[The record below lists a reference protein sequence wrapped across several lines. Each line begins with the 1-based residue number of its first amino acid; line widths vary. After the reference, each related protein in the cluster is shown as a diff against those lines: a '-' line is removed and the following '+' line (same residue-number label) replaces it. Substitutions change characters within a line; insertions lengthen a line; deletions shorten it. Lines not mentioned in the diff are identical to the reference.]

1 MNERNLNGHTGFVL
15 EKLVLKNHP
24 IFGDKFKINFIEK
37 NDFNTLLKSPYT
49 SLVIGPN
56 GTGKSLLLK
65 IISDIF
71 LDLYNLKNNLQKVK
85 RHNDNYYKISYFLG
99 GEYFE
104 ISNYDKSTNFSRKRK
119 KFINTVFINNFYI
132 DDFSEIQI
140 PDSLIVSSLLLTDRF
155 TVYKNSPEFYK
166 YLGVRSLTSP
176 TTARTRNYVK
186 RTVELVVTSLASLD
200 TEIIYKIK
208 ELLTFLEY
216 KHTFKIQ
223 YTPKYKD
230 KFFTGNL
237 NNDRFVELFRN
248 YTDPRKGFSNRK
260 ELKFIPFGVQYF
272 DRHVIDKKGLIG
284 DLVNLLNE
292 IYNSGKLKN
301 KPNSRTEI
309 FEYDILESELSLD
322 KYELLNHLQQLD
334 LITFPSIRLQKRN
347 ESVDLEQTSSGEY
360 HIISN
365 LIGIY
370 ASLSQNSL
378 VLLDEPEVS
387 LHPNWQMKYISF
399 LKNIF
404 KEFASCQFI
413 TSSHSHFFASDL
425 DGTSSKIVGLKRDED
440 NNIVIVDLPKEVD
453 TFGWSTEEVLYS
465 IFNVRSTR
473 NSFFE
478 YDLTKMITMLNRNS
492 NDYQE
497 IKRLLNKFS
506 VIKLSDNDPLNII
519 IEKANKYLTKN
530 A

>member
-1 MNERNLNGHTGFVL
+1 MNIINLNGHTGFVL
-15 EKLVLKNHP
+15 EKLVIRNHSV
-24 IFGDKFKINFIEK
+24 FGEKFKINFIEK
-37 NDFNTLLKSPYT
+37 DDFNVLLKSPYT
-49 SLVIGPN
+49 SLIIGPN

-71 LDLYNLKNNLQKVK
+71 LDLSNLKNNLPKAK
-85 RHNDNYYKISYFLG
+85 KHNDNYFKVSYFIG
-99 GEYFE
+99 GEHFE
-104 ISNYDKSTNFSRKRK
+104 ISNYNQSTDFSKKRK
-119 KFINTVFINNFYI
+119 TFEYSLNINKTPFKEFDSIKV
-132 DDFSEIQI
+132 

-200 TEIIYKIK
+200 TEIINKIK
-208 ELLTFLEY
+208 ELLTFLDF

-230 KFFTGNL
+230 KFFIGTLTNE
-237 NNDRFVELFRN
+237 RFVELFQN
-248 YTDPRKGFSNRK
+248 YTDPGKGFSNRK
-260 ELKFIPFGVQYF
+260 EMKFVPFGVQYF
-272 DRHVIDKKGLIG
+272 DRHVIDEKR
-284 DLVNLLNE
+284 LVQELVDLLNE

-301 KPNSRTEI
+301 KTNSKTEI

-334 LITFPSIRLQKRN
+334 LITFPSVRLQKRD
-347 ESVDLEQTSSGEY
+347 ESIDLEQTSSGEY

-387 LHPNWQMKYISF
+387 FHPNWQMKYMSF
-399 LKNIF
+399 LKEIF
-404 KEFASCQFI
+404 KDYASCQFI
-413 TSSHSHFFASDL
+413 TTTHSHFFASDL
-425 DGTSSKIVGLKRDED
+425 DGENSKIIGLKRNDSNKIETLELPR
-440 NNIVIVDLPKEVD
+440 DLD
-453 TFGWSTEEVLYS
+453 TFGWSAEEVLYRV
-465 IFNVRSTR
+465 FELRTNR
-473 NSFFE
+473 NHYFE
-478 YDLTKMITMLNRNS
+478 YDITMLASLIQNNS
-492 NDYQE
+492 NDIEKITTLIEKLKKY
-497 IKRLLNKFS
+497 KFS
-506 VIKLSDNDPLNII
+506 NSDPLN
-519 IEKANKYLTKN
+519 YLLTKGEELISK
-530 A
+530 